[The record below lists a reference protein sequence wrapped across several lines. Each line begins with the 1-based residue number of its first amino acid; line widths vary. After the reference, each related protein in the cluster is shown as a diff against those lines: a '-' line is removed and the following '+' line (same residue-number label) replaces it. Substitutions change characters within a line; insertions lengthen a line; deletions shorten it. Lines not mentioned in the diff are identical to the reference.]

1 MICPTHLLLW
11 KIYGNGHDS
20 YDSQPPPLDQPKLW
34 WKKSQMQM
42 GKENQILM
50 RYYAQTILANQILNL
65 SEI

>member
-1 MICPTHLLLW
+1 MGMDMIVMIPSLHHLISLLE
-11 KIYGNGHDS
+11 
-20 YDSQPPPLDQPKLW
+20 LW

-42 GKENQILM
+42 AKENQILM